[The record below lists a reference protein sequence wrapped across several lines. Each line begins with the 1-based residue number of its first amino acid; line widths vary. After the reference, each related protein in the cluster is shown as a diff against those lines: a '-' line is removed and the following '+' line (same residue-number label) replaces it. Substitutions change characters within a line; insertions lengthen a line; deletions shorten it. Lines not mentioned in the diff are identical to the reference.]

1 MARIV
6 FLGTPAFGATILEA
20 LLSAPHEIV
29 AVVTQPDRPAGRGRR
44 QMVMPEVK
52 RTALDHGLLVLQPE
66 SLRRDHATVERLRAL
81 APDVLV
87 LASFGQI
94 LRRPVLELA
103 PHGCLGVH
111 ASLLPKYRGAAPIP
125 AAILHGERETGV
137 TLMLTDVGMDTGPIL
152 AQETLSIAPRET
164 TATLTARLAD
174 LGAALL
180 LRTLPAWLSDEIAPR
195 PQDESLAS
203 YAPPIGKEDGAID
216 WSRPAEE
223 IDRQIRAYTPWPGA
237 YCGCRGVML
246 KVLRA
251 HPLPDWRGEALPGQ
265 VVQCGTAE
273 IAVATGTGLL
283 VLDEVQ
289 LAGRRA
295 MEAFA
300 FACGRGDFVGSLL
313 TPTC

>member
-20 LLSAPHEIV
+20 LLAAQHEVV

-44 QMVMPEVK
+44 QVAVPEVK
-52 RTALDHGLLVLQPE
+52 RAALAHGLPVLQPE
-66 SLRRDHATVERLRAL
+66 SLRRDQATVERLRAL

-103 PHGCLGVH
+103 PHGCIGVH

-125 AAILHGERETGV
+125 AAILHGERETGI
-137 TLMLTDVGMDTGPIL
+137 TLMLTDAGMDTGPIL
-152 AQETLSIAPRET
+152 AQEALAIAPRET
-164 TATLTARLAD
+164 TETLTARLAD

-180 LRTLPAWLSDEIAPR
+180 LRTLPAWLNGEITPR
-195 PQDESLAS
+195 PQDEALAT
-203 YAPPIGKEDGAID
+203 YAPPIGKDDGTID

-223 IDRQIRAYTPWPGA
+223 IDRRIRAYTPWPGA
-237 YCGCRGVML
+237 YCGCQGAML

-251 HPLPDWRGEALPGQ
+251 HPLPQWRGDAQPGQ
-265 VVQCGTAE
+265 VVRCGPAE
-273 IAVATGTGLL
+273 IAVATGEGLL
-283 VLDEVQ
+283 VLEEVQ
-289 LAGRRA
+289 PAGRRA
-295 MEAFA
+295 MDAFA
-300 FACGRGDFVGSLL
+300 FACGRGGLIGARL
-313 TPTC
+313 TSVC